1 MVNHKDTDV
10 INKLIHGHYIEK
22 YKASSVHLFSK
33 KNRGVYWGTSLMM
46 VALTFSLYVQ
56 GYVLETWAILM
67 LLSLLLLIFAMLTF
81 RRSQNVVELYLD
93 KQMPKISS
101 KNEQVSNEGF
111 KLFMQMSDLLDMM
124 KIERQVVWYSA
135 AKIWMIFAII
145 LMSFGSLGSVFLV
158 LLSLYAAIALVS
170 AMYGAMAMVHLQ
182 KRCVYASEHGFNR

>member
-1 MVNHKDTDV
+1 MGNNKDTDV
-10 INKLIHGHYIEK
+10 INKLIHGSYIEK

-67 LLSLLLLIFAMLTF
+67 LLSLLLLVFAMLTF
-81 RRSQNVVELYLD
+81 RRSQNVVEFYLD

-124 KIERQVVWYSA
+124 KIERQVVWHSTA
-135 AKIWMIFAII
+135 QIWLIFVIL
-145 LMSFGSLGSVFLV
+145 LMSYRWLDAVVLVF
-158 LLSLYAAIALVS
+158 LSLYVAIALVS

-182 KRCVYASEHGFNR
+182 KCCIYASEHGFNR

>member
-1 MVNHKDTDV
+1 MVNNKDTDV
-10 INKLIHGHYIEK
+10 INKLINGSYIEK

-67 LLSLLLLIFAMLTF
+67 LLSLLLLVFAMFTF
-81 RRSQNVVELYLD
+81 RRSQNVVEFYLD

-124 KIERQVVWYSA
+124 KIERQVVWYSTA
-135 AKIWMIFAII
+135 QIWLIFVIL
-145 LMSFGSLGSVFLV
+145 LMSYRWLDAVFLV
-158 LLSLYAAIALVS
+158 FLSLYVAIALVS

-182 KRCVYASEHGFNR
+182 KCCIYASAHGFNR

>member
-1 MVNHKDTDV
+1 MVNNKDTDV
-10 INKLIHGHYIEK
+10 INKLINGSYIEK

-67 LLSLLLLIFAMLTF
+67 LLSFLLLVFAMFTF
-81 RRSQNVVELYLD
+81 RRSQNVVEFYLD

-124 KIERQVVWYSA
+124 KIERQVVWYSTA
-135 AKIWMIFAII
+135 QIWLIFVIL
-145 LMSFGSLGSVFLV
+145 LMSYRWLDAVFLV
-158 LLSLYAAIALVS
+158 FLSLYVAIALVS

-182 KRCVYASEHGFNR
+182 KCCIYASAHGFNR